1 MSEGLTPG
9 PRTLWRPYHVWVVA
23 LLLLVTVCNYLDRIV
38 LGVLQ
43 EPIKHEL
50 RLADWQLGLLNG
62 PAFAALYSVAG
73 IPVARLAE
81 RMNRSTLLSIAT
93 GAWSALTA
101 LCASASGF
109 PQLLLLRMGVGMA
122 EGGCVPVSH
131 SIVSDYFTARQRG
144 TVMSF
149 VSAAPSLA
157 TMLAPVIGGFAAEA
171 WGWRTAFLIVA
182 APGVLLALLVRFTL
196 RDLRAA
202 AVIGETAPKR
212 DSFWSDL
219 KWLARTPAFVF
230 VFIGGAFIGIGNG
243 GVVAFS
249 VSFLIRNHH
258 LPLSAAGGVVGLTG
272 LTGLVGAFLGGVLAD
287 RFCGK
292 RGQSYVLIPAIGSL
306 LAFLAYG
313 AAFTVNAWTLALPLL
328 LGASVAYNLKSG
340 PLYAAVQNI
349 VPATMRATG
358 AAVFMVAAT
367 VIGSMVGPLLT
378 GVLSDTFAGSAFTFG
393 DFAQL
398 CPGGRAA
405 ADAAPVVA
413 KACASASALGLKH
426 ALMTNAFAFIL
437 AAVFL
442 LLAARTIRINEAG
455 PTLVRNPQ

>member
-1 MSEGLTPG
+1 MADGLAEQ
-9 PRTLWRPYHVWVVA
+9 PRTLWRPYQIYVVA

-43 EPIKHEL
+43 EPIKGEL

-62 PAFAALYSVAG
+62 PAFALLYSVAG

-81 RMNRSTLLSIAT
+81 RLNRSTLMAAAT
-93 GAWSALTA
+93 GAWSLLTA
-101 LCASASGF
+101 LCATALGF
-109 PQLLLLRMGVGMA
+109 GQLLLLRMGVGMA

-131 SIVSDYFTARQRG
+131 SLLSDYFTPRQRG

-157 TMLAPVIGGFAAEA
+157 TILAPVIGGFAAEA

-182 APGVLLALLVRFTL
+182 GPGVLLALLVKFTL
-196 RDLRAA
+196 KDPRVAA
-202 AVIGETAPKR
+202 AAGSKAPPR
-212 DSFWSDL
+212 NSFWTDL
-219 KWLARTPAFVF
+219 KWLLRSRAFVF
-230 VFIGGAFIGIGNG
+230 IFIGGAFIGIGNG

-249 VSFLIRNHH
+249 VSFLIRDHH

-272 LTGLVGAFLGGVLAD
+272 LTGLIGAFLGGVLAD
-287 RFCGK
+287 RLSGK
-292 RGQSYVLIPAIGSL
+292 QGRSYVLIPAIGSL

-313 AAFTVNAWTLALPLL
+313 AAFTVSDWALALPLL
-328 LGASVAYNLKSG
+328 LGASVAYNLKNG
-340 PLYAAVQNI
+340 PLYAAVQNL
-349 VPATMRATG
+349 VPSTMRATG
-358 AAVFMVAAT
+358 SAVFMVGAT

-378 GVLSDTFAGSAFTFG
+378 GFLSDRFAGAAFPLG
-393 DFAQL
+393 VFAQL
-398 CPGGRAA
+398 CPGGKASAGAPAA
-405 ADAAPVVA
+405 LVG
-413 KACASASALGLKH
+413 ACARASALGLKH

-442 LLAARTIRINEAG
+442 ALAAMAFRINDSDRA
-455 PTLVRNPQ
+455 VRQ